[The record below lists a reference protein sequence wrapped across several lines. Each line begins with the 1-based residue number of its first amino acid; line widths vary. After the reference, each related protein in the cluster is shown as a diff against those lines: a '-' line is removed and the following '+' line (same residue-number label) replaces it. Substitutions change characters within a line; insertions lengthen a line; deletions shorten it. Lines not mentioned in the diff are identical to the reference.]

1 MHLAELATTETVS
14 RVNRA
19 LLLGIV
25 WGGFVVCA
33 VGAAIYDI
41 AAWLRVL

>member
-19 LLLGIV
+19 LLLGLV
-25 WGGFVVCA
+25 WGGFALTA

-41 AAWLRVL
+41 AAWLRIL